1 MPASLMGPGA
11 ISGGVPT
18 QDLHDN
24 ALSLRARPNQTSS
37 THRLLGKCLLPM
49 RHVNATTASVHE
61 RVHAPCRISDS
72 SFPPTDRIRPTSLP
86 CRISQSYRI
95 SRPVLKLKWTWFFAY
110 HRLIQFIILSLS
122 LLETRRLAKSITV
135 SVFISRTL
143 LNNFYISYIPKTL
156 LKSIQQHRAF
166 IQENKL
172 T

>member
-95 SRPVLKLKWTWFFAY
+95 SRPVFEIEMNLVLRVSSVNSIYYIELIIARNEEIGKKY
-110 HRLIQFIILSLS
+110 HGICFHFTNFI
-122 LLETRRLAKSITV
+122 K
-135 SVFISRTL
+135 
-143 LNNFYISYIPKTL
+143 
-156 LKSIQQHRAF
+156 
-166 IQENKL
+166 
-172 T
+172 